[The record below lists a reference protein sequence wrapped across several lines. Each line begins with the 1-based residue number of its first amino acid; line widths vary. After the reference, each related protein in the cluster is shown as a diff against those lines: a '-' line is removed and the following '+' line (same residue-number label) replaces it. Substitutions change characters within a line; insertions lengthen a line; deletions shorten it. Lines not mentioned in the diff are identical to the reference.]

1 MSATVLNVSTLSLCL
16 TLHQHILKSNH
27 ANKPKLDS
35 RTIYKQCGSFG
46 EESWRQDKQIVLCI
60 LGDQTFLIIPLE
72 YLFSFRNSTPW
83 GSSCL
88 FNPIFMGFSPLSI
101 CLPHLGPGILVSP
114 FGSIFFPTAQFC
126 LLSFLIL
133 STFHL
138 SLEHDKRQVPSMT
151 KCPFSLQ
158 GRRREGFYI

>member
-1 MSATVLNVSTLSLCL
+1 MADSI
-16 TLHQHILKSNH
+16 HQHILKSKH

-35 RTIYKQCGSFG
+35 RTTYKQCGSFG
-46 EESWRQDKQIVLCI
+46 GESWREDKQIVVCI
-60 LGDQTFLIIPLE
+60 LGEQTFLIIPPE

-83 GSSCL
+83 GSSSL
-88 FNPIFMGFSPLSI
+88 FNPVFMGFSPLPI
-101 CLPHLGPGILVSP
+101 CPPPPFSWNLGFCLWLP
-114 FGSIFFPTAQFC
+114 FFPAAQFC

-138 SLEHDKRQVPSMT
+138 SLEHDKHQVPSMT

-158 GRRREGFYI
+158 GRRRGGFYI